1 MKTLN
6 KATLFLSKFFE
17 ILYWLGALFS
27 AGLVITTLVARNWLE
42 QLLQKTMTGAFDGIK
57 VGGLELVVTGG
68 KISMSAF
75 ALSAVAGIVIAS
87 LFAMIFRNVYLILK
101 TAQGKT
107 WFSQGDTPFQKDIV
121 RMLREIGIFL
131 LSTCAVDLLWS
142 IGLRFFIGVDNVEL
156 SIGLEKIILGMMV
169 LCLTQFFDYGSQL
182 QKDVD
187 GLL

>member
-27 AGLVITTLVARNWLE
+27 AALAITGIVAGNWLAG
-42 QLLQKTMTGAFDGIK
+42 LLRQTMAGAFDGIK

-68 KISMSAF
+68 EISISALI
-75 ALSAVAGIVIAS
+75 LSAVAGIVIAS

-101 TAQGKT
+101 TSQGKT

-131 LSTCAVDLLWS
+131 LSTCVVDLLWS

>member
-42 QLLQKTMTGAFDGIK
+42 QLLQESMTGAFDGIK

-75 ALSAVAGIVIAS
+75 VLSAVAGIVIAS